1 MLGLGQSLSKTD
13 ASANA
18 SAEAS
23 GARVSFSNT
32 KSLSFD
38 GVNDTME
45 FGSNPNTTF
54 QSLLGADSFTMSY
67 WMKAADIM
75 DSSGANGRSA
85 LLEEFAFGPTR
96 IVNLGI
102 IYPPSHST
110 TSFQGAMSFAYF
122 DGNEGGYYFNTFSTN
137 LSSILADDTW
147 FHVAYTSEVSG
158 GTRTG
163 KIYINGV
170 DRTAS
175 DASAADDFS
184 SREFKNFKIPTQN
197 FNGGI
202 GAYEELSL
210 DEISF
215 YNTALNGSQVAEIY
229 NSGVP
234 RDELAVHGSRLVG
247 YWRLEDN
254 GADGSANSNDFAIT
268 GATFSTSVPT

>member
-1 MLGLGQSLSKTD
+1 MIGLGLSISGG
-13 ASANA
+13 SAV
-18 SAEAS
+18 EAS
-23 GARVSFSNT
+23 SQGNRNVPAFSNT

-45 FGSNPNTTF
+45 FASNPNTTF
-54 QSLLGADSFTMSY
+54 QSLLGAASFTVSY

-85 LLEEFAFGPTR
+85 LLEEFAFSPTR
-96 IVNLGI
+96 IVYLGL
-102 IYPPSHST
+102 IYPPSHGT
-110 TSFQGAMSFAYF
+110 ESFRGAMNFGYF
-122 DGNEGGYYFNTFSTN
+122 DGNENAYYFNTFSTN

-147 FHVAYTSEVSG
+147 FHVAYTSSSSG

-175 DASAADDFS
+175 DVSAADDFS
-184 SREFKNFKIPTQN
+184 SREFKNFKIPVQH
-197 FNGGI
+197 FNGAV
-202 GAYEELSL
+202 GAFEELSL

-215 YNTALNGSQVAEIY
+215 YTAAKSASDIADIY

-234 RDELAVHGSRLVG
+234 KDESDRTRLVG

-254 GADGSANSNDFAIT
+254 GTDSSSNSNDFAVT

>member
-1 MLGLGQSLSKTD
+1 MLGLGLNTATSPII
-13 ASANA
+13 
-18 SAEAS
+18 E
-23 GARVSFSNT
+23 SFANT

-45 FGSNPNTTF
+45 FASNPNTTF
-54 QSLLGADSFTMSY
+54 HSLLGSASFTISY

-75 DSSGANGRSA
+75 DSSGNNGRSA
-85 LLEEFAFGPTR
+85 LLEEFAFSPTR
-96 IVNLGI
+96 IMYLGI
-102 IYPPSHST
+102 IWPPSHQTS
-110 TSFQGAMSFAYF
+110 SFQGAMNFAYTV
-122 DGNEGGYYFNTFSTN
+122 GGSTYYFNTFSTN
-137 LSSILADDTW
+137 LSSILSDDTW
-147 FHVAYTSEVSG
+147 FHVAYTSSVSG

-175 DASAADDFS
+175 DTSGDDDFS
-184 SREFKNFKIPTQN
+184 SQQAANFKIPTQN
-197 FNGGI
+197 FNGTVQTF
-202 GAYEELSL
+202 EELSL

-215 YNTALNGSQVAEIY
+215 YDKAKSASQVADIY

-234 RDELAVHGSRLVG
+234 KDESNTPRLIG

-254 GADGSANSNDFAIT
+254 GTDSSSNSNDFAIT

>member
-18 SAEAS
+18 VAEGS

-45 FGSNPNTTF
+45 FSSNPNTTF
-54 QSLLGADSFTMSY
+54 QSLLGAGSFTISY
-67 WMKAADIM
+67 WMKCADVM
-75 DSSGANGRSA
+75 DSSGSNARSG
-85 LLEEFAFGPTR
+85 LMEEFAFSPTR
-96 IVNLGI
+96 LMNIGV

-110 TSFQGAMSFAYF
+110 SSFQGAMNFGYSV
-122 DGNEGGYYFNTFSTN
+122 GGSTYYFNTFSTN
-137 LSSILADDTW
+137 LSSILSDDTW
-147 FHVAYTSEVSG
+147 FHVAYTSDMDG
-158 GTRTG
+158 GSRTG

-175 DASAADDFS
+175 DTSGDDDFS
-184 SREFKNFKIPTQN
+184 SQEAKNFKIPTQN

-202 GAYEELSL
+202 GTYEELSL
-210 DEISF
+210 DEIAF
-215 YNTALNGSQVAEIY
+215 YNTDLTASQVSDIY

-254 GADGSANSNDFAIT
+254 GTDGSANSNDFTIT

>member
-1 MLGLGQSLSKTD
+1 MSLSQGGATES
-13 ASANA
+13 ASIA
-18 SAEAS
+18 
-23 GARVSFSNT
+23 GRDSFANT

-54 QSLLGADSFTMSY
+54 QSLLGAGSFTVSY

-75 DSSGANGRSA
+75 DSSGSNGRSA
-85 LLEEFAFGPTR
+85 LLEEFAFSPTR
-96 IVNLGI
+96 IVNLGL

-110 TSFQGAMSFAYF
+110 TSFQGAMNFGYF
-122 DGNEGGYYFNTFSTN
+122 DGNEGAYYFNTFSTN

-184 SREFKNFKIPTQN
+184 SREFKSFKIPTQN

-215 YNTALNGSQVAEIY
+215 YNIALAPSVVADVY

-234 RDELAVHGSRLVG
+234 KDQSDHARIVG

-254 GADGSANSNDFAIT
+254 GTDGSANSNDFAIT

>member
-1 MLGLGQSLSKTD
+1 MIGLGLSIVGGAATG
-13 ASANA
+13 ASSQGNRNTPA
-18 SAEAS
+18 
-23 GARVSFSNT
+23 FSNT

-54 QSLLGADSFTMSY
+54 QSLLGAGSFTVSY
-67 WMKAADIM
+67 WMKCADVM
-75 DSSGANGRSA
+75 DSSGSNARSG
-85 LLEEFAFGPTR
+85 LMEEFAFSPTR
-96 IVNLGI
+96 LMNLGV

-110 TSFQGAMSFAYF
+110 SSFQGAMNFGYSV
-122 DGNEGGYYFNTFSTN
+122 GGSTYYFNTFSTN
-137 LSSILADDTW
+137 LSSILSDDTW
-147 FHVAYTSEVSG
+147 FHVAYTSSSSG

-175 DASAADDFS
+175 DTSGDDDFS
-184 SREFKNFKIPTQN
+184 SQEAKNFKIPTQN

-202 GAYEELSL
+202 GTYEELSL

-215 YNTALNGSQVAEIY
+215 YNAALAPSVVADIY

-234 RDELAVHGSRLVG
+234 KDQSGHARIVG

-254 GADGSANSNDFAIT
+254 GTDSSSNSNNFAIT

>member
-1 MLGLGQSLSKTD
+1 MIGLGMSLSQGG
-13 ASANA
+13 ASE
-18 SAEAS
+18 SAAIA
-23 GARVSFSNT
+23 GRASFSNT

-38 GVNDTME
+38 GVNDSME
-45 FGSNPNTTF
+45 FASNPNTTF
-54 QSLLGADSFTMSY
+54 QSLLGAASFTVSY

-75 DSSGANGRSA
+75 DSSGSNGRSA
-85 LLEEFAFGPTR
+85 LLEEFAFSPTR

-122 DGNEGGYYFNTFSTN
+122 DGNENAYYFNTFSTN

-147 FHVAYTSEVSG
+147 FHVAYTSSVSG

-197 FNGGI
+197 FNGAVGTF
-202 GAYEELSL
+202 EELSL

-215 YNTALNGSQVAEIY
+215 YNAALTASQVSEIY
-229 NSGVP
+229 NGGVP
-234 RDELAVHGSRLVG
+234 KDESDQTRLVG

-254 GADGSANSNDFAIT
+254 GTDSSSNSNDFTVT